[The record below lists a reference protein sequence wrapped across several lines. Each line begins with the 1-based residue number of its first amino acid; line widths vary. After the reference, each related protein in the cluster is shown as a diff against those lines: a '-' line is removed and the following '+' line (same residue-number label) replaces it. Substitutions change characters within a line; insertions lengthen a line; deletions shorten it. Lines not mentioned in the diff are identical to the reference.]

1 MLYPMFA
8 MVVLTFIIF
17 SINFYWRVSSV
28 RNRTVHIRYY
38 KLQKGNDDIPPHIVA
53 GGRQMS
59 HLFETPV
66 LFYVAG
72 VLAIVLGLEGALM
85 IALAW
90 AYVASRV
97 VHAVIQM
104 SYNNVL
110 HRLVA
115 FQVSFLLLLAMWV
128 LLLIGR

>member
-17 SINFYWRVSSV
+17 SINFYWRVESV
-28 RNRTVHIRYY
+28 RSRKVHIRYY
-38 KLQKGNDDIPPHIVA
+38 RLQQDDNVPPHIVA

-66 LFYVAG
+66 LFYVACA
-72 VLAIVLGLEGALM
+72 LAIILGLEGAVM
-85 IALAW
+85 IGLAW
-90 AYVASRV
+90 AYVAARI
-97 VHAVIQM
+97 VHAVIHM
-104 SYNNVL
+104 TYNNVI

-115 FQVSFLLLLAMWV
+115 FQVSFILLLVMWV
-128 LLLIGR
+128 LLVVGR

>member
-8 MVVLTFIIF
+8 MVVLTFVIF
-17 SINFYWRVSSV
+17 LLNFYWRVKSV
-28 RNRTVHIRYY
+28 RNRSVHVRYY
-38 KLQKGNDDIPPHIVA
+38 RLQQGGEDVPKHIVA

-72 VLAIVLGLEGALM
+72 VLAIVLGLEGALI
-85 IALAW
+85 IAFAW
-90 AYVASRV
+90 AYVALRV
-97 VHAVIQM
+97 VHAVIHM

-115 FQVSFLLLLAMWV
+115 FQLSFLLLLAMWV

>member
-17 SINFYWRVSSV
+17 SINFYWRVESV
-28 RNRTVHIRYY
+28 RSRTVHIRHYR
-38 KLQKGNDDIPPHIVA
+38 LQQGDNVPSHIVA

-72 VLAIVLGLEGALM
+72 VLAIIMGLEGALM
-85 IALAW
+85 VGLAW
-90 AYVASRV
+90 TYVAIRI
-97 VHAVIQM
+97 VHAVIHM
-104 SYNNVL
+104 TYNNVL

-115 FQVSFLLLLAMWV
+115 FQVSLMLLLAMWV
-128 LLLIGR
+128 LLVIGRY